1 MILKFLLFNLMQNV
15 YMNTVIKAAT
25 PAHVIVIPAFAA
37 TTSRKGWQDIGIFFP
52 TVYSGLFQI
61 LS

>member
-1 MILKFLLFNLMQNV
+1 MQNV